1 MRHTPI
7 LHISLSLTP
16 RHLSSFAVT
25 SFLANERTY
34 LAWLRTVCSM
44 FSLAVST
51 LALSAKEQGAE
62 WWLGWGTGLMI
73 ASLSAVCYCHGVE
86 RYFRVKHVLSQ
97 REPPSGYGRR
107 SMRPFSALVGGVWV
121 AFLAAYVVRGLFLKH
136 VIV

>member
-1 MRHTPI
+1 
-7 LHISLSLTP
+7 
-16 RHLSSFAVT
+16 
-25 SFLANERTY
+25 
-34 LAWLRTVCSM
+34 M

-62 WWLGWGTGLMI
+62 WWLAWGTGLMI